1 MRPIFD
7 AQWKTRMLAGD
18 ESAAEELWREALAPM
33 HTFCLHRVGRNRAD
47 CEDAVQETMV
57 RAVQEIGKYDPERSG
72 DDIFPWL
79 ADLARNE
86 IKRLLASRPQAQSLE
101 TLWETMDAQVLNRLS
116 KVSEEDL
123 EEETLRREET
133 RKVVGMAMSQLPPN
147 YREALVAKY
156 VQGLSA
162 KEIAKKWKSSERG
175 VESILLRAREAFQ
188 ETFLALTQNLKPES
202 E

>member
-1 MRPIFD
+1 
-7 AQWKTRMLAGD
+7 MLAGD